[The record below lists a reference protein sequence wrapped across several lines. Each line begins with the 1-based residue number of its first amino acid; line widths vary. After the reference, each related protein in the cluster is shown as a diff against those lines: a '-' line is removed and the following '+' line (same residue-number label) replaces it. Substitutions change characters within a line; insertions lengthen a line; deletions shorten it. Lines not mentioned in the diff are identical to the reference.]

1 MPSFALKPL
10 SCCVHT
16 QERIERARLLRVVVP
31 GRVRVPVRLPPPVR
45 RLRRRVQLDGT
56 DKVPEALGQVVRQL
70 PPGRRAE
77 ASRSA

>member
-10 SCCVHT
+10 SCVHTT